1 MPQVAWADA
10 IGFGEVWF
18 GSCDRRRQRFMYR
31 STSGFCD
38 HMNTPLSWPGVPL

>member
-18 GSCDRRRQRFMYR
+18 GSCDRRR
-31 STSGFCD
+31 
-38 HMNTPLSWPGVPL
+38 